1 MGNSKRKSRKGRKHP
16 GHLPKVGTPANLEW
30 RHRTRFN
37 QVFGS
42 SLWRVAT
49 IVAVI
54 LALLGLAFSFR

>member
-1 MGNSKRKSRKGRKHP
+1 MGKNRSKSRKGRKRP

-42 SLWRVAT
+42 SLWRIAI
-49 IVAVI
+49 IVAAI
-54 LALLGLAFSFR
+54 LALLGLALSFR